1 MLLLLAH
8 PPLIST
14 PHVFSPK
21 ATVKLVLRSLPES
34 AKLITEDPD
43 EERRHAKALL
53 LALKNEADAVK
64 RHRALSSDVIRP
76 ELLQEMA
83 SLQCMTD
90 GIASTLRRGWV

>member
-34 AKLITEDPD
+34 AKLITDDPE
-43 EERRHAKALL
+43 EERHVKVLL
-53 LALKNEADAVK
+53 LSLKNEADAVN
-64 RHRALSSDVIRP
+64 RHRALSSDEIRP

-90 GIASTLRRGWV
+90 GIASTLKRGWV